1 MARYSDIIDTAI
13 SVLGSILESEKLT
26 CITTEIA
33 VSTGDDSGTTVYEKN
48 DGYKVIDTCKNN
60 LEKLKTSIN
69 ALLVKLFTDMNVDD
83 GEEPYEGDNFL
94 AINAYADGS
103 KSFELYN
110 RTTEEFEKKADYWFV
125 RGHLYEMIPKLMLG
139 DYLNMNIGE
148 YAGIKAYCNSIK
160 TYCGNVQTEYEDW
173 IETNTTM
180 DSEGNTTT
188 PSVSEFWT
196 NKELDKLETACY
208 YLYDITKYFV
218 YITIS
223 NIDTL
228 ITNYMTLY
236 ETASSV
242 ISSGEN
248 FISAQTKTSTDAG
261 LCLGDVFDA
270 IGQENFN
277 MLCEPIG
284 VAYSKFK
291 EAEKIRDESHYA
303 DIDDSNMY
311 LRKILLSYC
320 LEEIDFFNT
329 AKTYLNTIVTYRNTL
344 KI

>member
-1 MARYSDIIDTAI
+1 MANYSDIIKSAI
-13 SVLGSILESEKLT
+13 TVLDGILNSNTLS
-26 CITTEIA
+26 CITTTVAI
-33 VSTGDDSGTTVYEKN
+33 TDDFGITVYEPN
-48 DGYKVIDTCKNN
+48 EGYKVIDTCRKNLN
-60 LEKLKTSIN
+60 TLQKHIN
-69 ALLVKLFTDMNVDD
+69 ALLVKLFTDMNVDE
-83 GEEPYEGDNFL
+83 GEKPYEGDNFL

-110 RTTEEFEKKADYWFV
+110 RTTEEFEKKADYWFA

-148 YAGIKAYCNSIK
+148 YAGVVAYCNGIK
-160 TYCGNVQTEYEDW
+160 IYCGNLQTEYEDW

-188 PSVSEFWT
+188 PSISDFWIK
-196 NKELDKLETACY
+196 KELDELETACY
-208 YLYDITKYFV
+208 YLYNITKYFV
-218 YITIS
+218 YTTIS

-236 ETASSV
+236 ENASSV
-242 ISSGEN
+242 ISSGES

-277 MLCEPIG
+277 MLCVPIG
-284 VAYSKFK
+284 IAYSKFK

-311 LRKILLSYC
+311 LRKILQSYC
-320 LEEIDFFNT
+320 LEEINFFTNAET
-329 AKTYLNTIVTYRNTL
+329 YLKNIKTYRDTL

>member
-13 SVLGSILESEKLT
+13 SVLDSILESEKLT

-48 DGYKVIDTCKNN
+48 EGYKVIDTCKNN
-60 LEKLKTSIN
+60 LKRLNTSIN
-69 ALLVKLFTDMNVDD
+69 SLLVKLFTDMNVDD
-83 GEEPYEGDNFL
+83 GGEPYEGDNFL

-110 RTTEEFEKKADYWFV
+110 RNTEEFEKKADYWFV

-139 DYLNMNIGE
+139 DYLNMNIGK

-160 TYCGNVQTEYEDW
+160 TYCGEVQNDYTKW
-173 IETNTTM
+173 
-180 DSEGNTTT
+180 SEGNTTT
-188 PSVSEFWT
+188 PSVSGFWT
-196 NKELDKLETACY
+196 DKELDKLETVCY
-208 YLYDITKYFV
+208 YLYNITNYFV
-218 YITIS
+218 YTTIS
-223 NIDTL
+223 DIDTL

-236 ETASSV
+236 ETASTA

-270 IGQENFN
+270 IGQDNFN
-277 MLCEPIG
+277 MLCVPIG
-284 VAYSKFK
+284 IAYSKFK